1 MTRRPAGFTLIE
13 LLTTTSIVA
22 ILAGV
27 AASPMSALLER
38 HRANTAAS
46 SLIAHMQL
54 ARMAAVSRNRRAVL
68 CPSSDGAHCDGG
80 TDWSPGWLLFVDDD
94 GNRQPDAAD
103 EILRGDREPTSR
115 HLRIVSSAGR
125 QQLRYLPDGTSG
137 GSNLTLSICSPKGD
151 LLARVIVNNVG
162 RPRSERPSAA
172 LPCPR

>member
-1 MTRRPAGFTLIE
+1 MTPRPAGFTLIE
-13 LLTTTSIVA
+13 LLTTTSILA

-38 HRANTAAS
+38 HRANAAAS

-103 EILRGDREPTSR
+103 EILRVDREPTSR

-137 GSNLTLSICSPKGD
+137 GSNLTLSICNPKGD

-162 RPRSERPSAA
+162 RPRSERPSTT
-172 LPCPR
+172 LTCPR

>member
-1 MTRRPAGFTLIE
+1 MTRPPAGFTLIE

-38 HRANTAAS
+38 HRANAAAS

-103 EILRGDREPTSR
+103 EILRADREPTSR

>member
-1 MTRRPAGFTLIE
+1 MPKRPAGFTLIE
-13 LLTTTSIVA
+13 LLATTSILAIVA
-22 ILAGV
+22 GIAL
-27 AASPMSALLER
+27 SPMSALIER
-38 HRANTAAS
+38 HRASATAS

-94 GNRQPDAAD
+94 GNRRPDAAD
-103 EILRGDREPTSR
+103 EILRVEQEPTSR

-137 GSNLTLSICSPKGD
+137 GSNLTLSICNQRGE
-151 LLARVIVNNVG
+151 LLGRVIVNNVG
-162 RPRSERPSAA
+162 RPRSERPSAP
-172 LPCPR
+172 LPCPH